1 MNTIRSTWIGWGTL
15 CIAGGG
21 AYYYAKKSVN
31 ADRAARHE
39 AGMKRKA
46 QMTAMEAEQR
56 HIKGSNAQ
64 TLTGAS
70 AMHRA
75 NMAQN
80 INGRENVG
88 SPRSEISQDP
98 VPTWHEPE
106 TAEDRILG
114 KSKYQA
120 PETFRPPKGNRFS

>member
-1 MNTIRSTWIGWGTL
+1 MNWITNKYLHRIGW
-15 CIAGGG
+15 AGGG

-56 HIKGSNAQ
+56 HIKGSDAQ

-80 INGRENVG
+80 INGKKNVG
-88 SPRSEISQDP
+88 SPSSEISQDP
-98 VPTWHEPE
+98 APEPE
-106 TAEDRILG
+106 TAEDRILE

-120 PETFRPPKGNRFS
+120 AEAFRPPKGNRFS